1 MSESLFSLH
10 ILEHALYFFWRI
22 SLLTK
27 FLFRIL
33 NCWDV
38 MGIMK
43 WRLGDD
49 EKEILVIGYYT
60 IFSRARALNFLS
72 SVVRDQVSLIKLLP
86 LMRIGAQVGTKLSWY

>member
-1 MSESLFSLH
+1 
-10 ILEHALYFFWRI
+10 
-22 SLLTK
+22 
-27 FLFRIL
+27 
-33 NCWDV
+33 

-60 IFSRARALNFLS
+60 IFSRARTLNFLS

-86 LMRIGAQVGTKLSWY
+86 LMRIRAQVGTKLSWY

>member
-1 MSESLFSLH
+1 
-10 ILEHALYFFWRI
+10 
-22 SLLTK
+22 
-27 FLFRIL
+27 
-33 NCWDV
+33 

-86 LMRIGAQVGTKLSWY
+86 LLLMRIRSQVGTKLSLY